1 MYIQI
6 YVKCLSESISLLLVH
21 LNHQYRFVNLL
32 ENLSHSVEFPFMF
45 AVMPEWADCEES
57 WQVKPGTPD
66 AKISCKARMFPPP
79 STSVW
84 SIGKKP
90 NRTILTDDQATE
102 DNTYQAKVNVSSFSL
117 FLSQPSRGCQH
128 TILPNFPK
136 SQKLHEIERIWTPGE
151 GVPRAPLRSATGS
164 ILFKIIFY
172 VVESWWEHLRIHL
185 DDW

>member
-102 DNTYQAKVNVSSFSL
+102 DNTYQAKVNVSSLSLSLSLSLSFSL
-117 FLSQPSRGCQH
+117 SLSLSLSFQ
-128 TILPNFPK
+128 NK
-136 SQKLHEIERIWTPGE
+136 D
-151 GVPRAPLRSATGS
+151 RSFS
-164 ILFKIIFY
+164 KITLY